1 MGPLLLKI
9 ILFTSMW
16 TNKTWLIL
24 IFEKWNFQV
33 NGFPTLIIFSN
44 GEKVAEY
51 NGKRDIDDL
60 KSFVNKHL
68 EAGGDEKKEEQ
79 KKDEL

>member
-1 MGPLLLKI
+1 
-9 ILFTSMW
+9 MW
-16 TNKTWLIL
+16 TCCPTRQFYSLK
-24 IFEKWNFQV
+24 KSYFQV

-60 KSFVNKHL
+60 KSFVTKHL
-68 EAGGDEKKEEQ
+68 EGDDKKEEQ

>member
-1 MGPLLLKI
+1 MLPNSA
-9 ILFTSMW
+9 ILFFKKSY
-16 TNKTWLIL
+16 
-24 IFEKWNFQV
+24 FQV

-60 KSFVNKHL
+60 KSFVTKHL
-68 EAGGDEKKEEQ
+68 EGGDKKEEQ

>member
-1 MGPLLLKI
+1 VNQVNL
-9 ILFTSMW
+9 
-16 TNKTWLIL
+16 LIL
-24 IFEKWNFQV
+24 IFEKSNFQV